1 MVLQTFYKNKLKESR
16 IGKDKSDSYVE
27 HCIPDPD
34 LTGLKYLEVDDNTYD
49 IDFGGGRAG
58 HKASW
63 GDVERLNHLKNTKN
77 IPNIKL
83 EGSDISL
90 ANSINNIVKTLYDI
104 PDFDDDTSLGC
115 SKVDISG
122 MSVED
127 RENLKFNTTNIK
139 LKLDGTT
146 YEILHRD
153 KIQILYNNLFD
164 DPNRILVFFKVLL
177 ITVIVLFIYS
187 IIGVCFEFWIRYG
200 YAPECLYYR
209 NNCNTIN
216 KKLSVIDYVF
226 PREICDYPYQRC
238 NPTNKFKEGLKGGLK
253 GGTKGG
259 TKEEPNG
266 FVSSFTE
273 YKAANAKCINAY
285 TETIFAGR
293 PIPYNIADYV
303 EDNFSSELVRSL
315 GKTISFTFLYYVL
328 ASRKALNLILSNTS
342 KFYQKGKG
350 NFILGNIVF
359 LILSGLIFGL
369 IAAFSKDANALAGA
383 GWPFAFIFAILGL
396 VSAIT
401 TLFVVFNYIIKFG
414 EFLFYSARSWF
425 GFEDDKKRR
434 LQDYLM
440 KFLKNK
446 SNSDK
451 CPFNTDEYYVLIND
465 DKFFFSIPKAVYS
478 EPKGWLKFLGY
489 FFANIIIFIFWFA
502 WRLAIL
508 PFVMFTM
515 SMISMLYLYIVIP
528 LKIFYVPLSNPLETF
543 SLLKDHADLLVIF
556 LCLGILSACKTAFN
570 DKVTGIV
577 GGFIAILIIIKVS
590 KGLSKLGL

>member
-238 NPTNKFKEGLKGGLK
+238 NPTNKFKEGLKGG
-253 GGTKGG
+253 TKGG

-303 EDNFSSELVRSL
+303 QDNFSSELIRSL

-383 GWPFAFIFAILGL
+383 GWPFVFIFFIIGTISALTTIVLVITYLSRFFMFIFSSVKSTFAIG
-396 VSAIT
+396 
-401 TLFVVFNYIIKFG
+401 
-414 EFLFYSARSWF
+414 
-425 GFEDDKKRR
+425 DDKKYK
-434 LQDYLM
+434 LDYM
-440 KFLKNK
+440 IKFYKNK
-446 SNSDK
+446 NSNEK
-451 CPFNTDEYYVLIND
+451 CPFNIDDYYVLIND
-465 DKFFFSIPKAVYS
+465 GKFFLSIPETVYS
-478 EPKGWLKFLGY
+478 EPIPKGLLKFIGY
-489 FFANIIIFIFWFA
+489 CFANIIIFILWFVY
-502 WRLAIL
+502 RLAII

-528 LKIFYVPLSNPLETF
+528 LKMFYVPLSNPLETF

-556 LCLGILSACKTAFN
+556 LCLGILSACQTAFN
-570 DKVTGIV
+570 KKVTGIV
-577 GGFIAILIIIKVS
+577 SGLIAILIIIKVS
-590 KGLSKLGL
+590 KGLSKLGV